1 MDILNPGN
9 LNYWEQ
15 ILKNKE
21 DIESLKKNSNMFTY
35 VVGHAT
41 SIDNMPFDSDN
52 IEINKNDFRGYII
65 NRVINDNPN
74 YTLNVTYNSQ
84 NYETDLFIFFGTEK
98 GLYLICF
105 PVYNN
110 ESILYLGK
118 WNGITYEYCNQIT
131 QDLADSIQELTETLS
146 NYQPLLTAG
155 NGININNNVITL
167 NLDTIYPVGSIYMS
181 VNDTSPASVFGGSWE
196 KIKDTFLLGSGDTY
210 VNGNSGGEATHTL
223 TTGEMPSHKHDE
235 LFSNGAYATWEG
247 FSNASQ
253 QGTRTVTGVE
263 IPSYNHMGNATGTY
277 HYLFTSSEGGDTAH
291 NNMPPYLVVN
301 MWKRIA

>member
-1 MDILNPGN
+1 MDILKPGN

-65 NRVINDNPN
+65 NRVINDDNPN
-74 YTLNVTYNSQ
+74 YTLNVNYNTH
-84 NYETDLFIFFGTEK
+84 NYETDMFIFFGTEK

-131 QDLADSIQELTETLS
+131 KDLADSIKELTEILS

-181 VNDTSPASVFGGSWE
+181 VNNTSPASLFGGSWE
-196 KIKDTFLLGSGDTY
+196 KIKDTFLLGSGDIY
-210 VNGNSGGEATHTL
+210 SNGNSGGEATHTL
-223 TTGEMPSHKHDE
+223 TVNE
-235 LFSNGAYATWEG
+235 LARHYHSQAVSYDAGWGTSDPGSAAYANMGEPI
-247 FSNASQ
+247 
-253 QGTRTVTGVE
+253 RPVYVTGDYVSQ
-263 IPSYNHMGNATGTY
+263 I
-277 HYLFTSSEGGDTAH
+277 TSTGGDKAH

>member
-65 NRVINDNPN
+65 NRVINDDNPN
-74 YTLNVTYNSQ
+74 YTLNVTYNTH
-84 NYETDLFIFFGTEK
+84 NYETDMFIFFGTEK

-146 NYQPLLTAG
+146 NYQPKLNFDETPTLGSNNPVTSKGIYNYINNTLEWKFLGQVKGTNTISIAGIFDTSKEYKICISYTGATSFPTTSEIPNLSILITKPELTAISTTA
-155 NGININNNVITL
+155 INYFAGARYSGT
-167 NLDTIYPVGSIYMS
+167 YGVG
-181 VNDTSPASVFGGSWE
+181 ASV
-196 KIKDTFLLGSGDTY
+196 K
-210 VNGNSGGEATHTL
+210 
-223 TTGEMPSHKHDE
+223 
-235 LFSNGAYATWEG
+235 
-247 FSNASQ
+247 
-253 QGTRTVTGVE
+253 
-263 IPSYNHMGNATGTY
+263 
-277 HYLFTSSEGGDTAH
+277 
-291 NNMPPYLVVN
+291 YLVPNKTFNIVDMYFNGDIDVDN
-301 MWKRIA
+301 MVLFIWYR